1 MKSNADRYPIARD
14 RITKSFGSLNAFSR
28 LSGIPKASIVRVLN
42 GTYGQDDS
50 RQRERIEQAMKTL
63 GVETKDLRN
72 LWAEIQEQ
80 IDTRTIQI
88 GPARIRISTVVVV
101 EAIDSINESTD
112 PEDLHALSK

>member
-1 MKSNADRYPIARD
+1 LKAREAFLKPSPDRYPIARE
-14 RITKSFGSLNAFSR
+14 RITKSFGSLNAFSKV
-28 LSGIPKASIVRVLN
+28 SGIPKASIVRVLN

-50 RQRERIEQAMKTL
+50 RQRERIERAMKAR
-63 GVETKDLRN
+63 GVEAKDLRN

-101 EAIDSINESTD
+101 EALE
-112 PEDLHALSK
+112 EA